1 MGTIAA
7 RDALRVLELTEQVAA
22 GCLLASVQAVRLRAR
37 TSPEMTLTPSLQ
49 AMVDSVSSM
58 VPLVEHDR
66 ALEAELRGLMSR
78 IADQHWSLY
87 PEVSTEGS
95 ER

>member
-1 MGTIAA
+1 
-7 RDALRVLELTEQVAA
+7 
-22 GCLLASVQAVRLRAR
+22 
-37 TSPEMTLTPSLQ
+37 MTLTPPLQ

-87 PEVSTEGS
+87 PDVSTEGS